1 MPGKTLSAQPC
12 RAASGRAAA
21 LFIAPTA
28 AGFYQAMRQSS
39 TSPARAEV
47 GIDAGT
53 RALHAW
59 RRIVPER
66 TRLMI
71 PAFLRRAGRDLL
83 CGPVTRWTR
92 TRGAQLTMRRGC
104 DGERSA

>member
-1 MPGKTLSAQPC
+1 LN
-12 RAASGRAAA
+12 
-21 LFIAPTA
+21 
-28 AGFYQAMRQSS
+28 
-39 TSPARAEV
+39 
-47 GIDAGT
+47 AGT

-83 CGPVTRWTR
+83 SGPVNAMDPNQAWSRVVMNR
-92 TRGAQLTMRRGC
+92 DIDRLIRQLPPERFDAIEISGELRGGYPWRSYTNKAHPDFDLCAAAVPR
-104 DGERSA
+104 ERMTS